1 MCERMGVCVCV
12 CEATSQCLLLIQPS
26 LYCDRLFKN
35 HKMCV
40 CVAPEEDACVSV
52 FAFVCLDKAH
62 RPGM

>member
-1 MCERMGVCVCV
+1 MDV
-12 CEATSQCLLLIQPS
+12 CEVASQCLLLIRPS

-35 HKMCV
+35 HKV
-40 CVAPEEDACVSV
+40 CVSLLDKMCMIA

>member
-1 MCERMGVCVCV
+1 MDV
-12 CEATSQCLLLIQPS
+12 CEATSRPS

-35 HKMCV
+35 HKKRVSLLIKV
-40 CVAPEEDACVSV
+40 CMTV